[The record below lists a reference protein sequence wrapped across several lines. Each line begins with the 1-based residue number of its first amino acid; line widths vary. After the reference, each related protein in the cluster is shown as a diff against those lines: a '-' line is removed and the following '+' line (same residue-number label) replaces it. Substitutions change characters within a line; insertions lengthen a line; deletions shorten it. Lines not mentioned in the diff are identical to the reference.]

1 MKKRIVV
8 ILVVLMVSILALS
21 GCGQKEIKGEII
33 DAGEVSALCPEGWV
47 NVPVEDFVRTQQE
60 GETVFD
66 PTRLQFDKISKSQEN
81 EFLTLGAWIYYYP
94 KETNTE
100 DLFVNSFS
108 LKSEAWGPK
117 EIGGRTWEGFVGLD
131 LGERNA
137 TIWTEDDDAKF
148 YVRVVLEV
156 GKETISLED
165 ADMQAILASIKA
177 K

>member
-1 MKKRIVV
+1 MKQRIA
-8 ILVVLMVSILALS
+8 IALAILMVCILALS

-33 DAGEVSALCPEGWV
+33 DAGQVSALCPEGWV
-47 NVPVEDFVRTQQE
+47 NVPVEDFVSTQQE
-60 GETVFD
+60 GESILD

-81 EFLTLGAWIYYYP
+81 EFLTLGVWIYYYP

-100 DLFVNSFS
+100 NLFVNSFS

-117 EIGGRTWEGFVGLD
+117 EIDGRTWEGFVGLD

-137 TIWTEDDDAKF
+137 TIWTEDDNAKF

-156 GKETISLED
+156 DKEKVSLDD
-165 ADMQAILASIKA
+165 ADVQAILASIEA